1 MKAVKLA
8 IVAILVFVMANFAY
22 ASESCNENTESSCI
36 DWNDGIVYAVGMG
49 VPNPKFKSRAQ
60 QNFSAQ
66 KAAETVAKR
75 NLLQMVEELHV
86 TSSTTVKDGMLESD
100 NIQTTITGVL
110 RQVRKVGKTKA
121 MADGSV
127 SVTVAMHMKEILPA
141 LLGEQA
147 YGNFLP
153 PAVKADPE
161 VKVDAA
167 ETDKTEDA
175 VKADNGIYTGL
186 IVDARGLNVVPA
198 LSPRLISE
206 DGKEVYGS
214 AYVDRDF
221 AVQMGMAGYA
231 KATEEALENDRV
243 AGNPL
248 EIKAVKKASDGVSDI
263 VLSNEDA
270 QLLQSIYKT
279 QTFLREARVMI
290 LVD

>member
-1 MKAVKLA
+1 MIKNSLA
-8 IVAILVFVMANFAY
+8 FLISILFFLVSTAY
-22 ASESCNENTESSCI
+22 SAESCNQTTTSSCI
-36 DWNDGIVYAVGMG
+36 DWKDGVIYAVGMG

-100 NIQTTITGVL
+100 EIKTVISGTL
-110 RQVRKVGKTKA
+110 RQVRTIGQPRA

-127 SVTVAMHMKEILPA
+127 WVTVAMHMKNLLPS

-147 YGNFLP
+147 YGNFIP
-153 PAVKADPE
+153 PAVKAPVAIKE
-161 VKVDAA
+161 A
-167 ETDKTEDA
+167 EKTQMKKQPVARE
-175 VKADNGIYTGL
+175 KQIYTGL

-198 LSPRLISE
+198 LSPKIM
-206 DGKEVYGS
+206 DKAGKELYGS
-214 AYVDRDF
+214 AYVDREF
-221 AVQMGMAGYA
+221 AVKMGMAGYG
-231 KATEEALENDRV
+231 KTPEEIINNDRI
-243 AGNPL
+243 ARNPL
-248 EIKAVKKASDGVSDI
+248 KIKAISKSKEGASDLI
-263 VLSNEDA
+263 INAEDA
-270 QLLQSIYKT
+270 DLLRNVYKT